1 MFLFRSLSL
10 PDYELKS
17 MKTIIKLGNTVE
29 NLYMAGN
36 KIKVIPEEVFRHLP
50 RLKWLDMRDNYL
62 IALPDSM
69 ANHPTLEV
77 VLLDNN
83 LLSELPTLLCTLPRL
98 RMIGLRE
105 NILNCPRGAN
115 IL

>member
-1 MFLFRSLSL
+1 
-10 PDYELKS
+10 
-17 MKTIIKLGNTVE
+17 
-29 NLYMAGN
+29 MACN
-36 KIKVIPEEVFRHLP
+36 KIKLIPEEVFRHLP
-50 RLKWLDMRDNYL
+50 CLKWLDMRDNCL

-69 ANHPTLEV
+69 ANYPTLEV

-105 NILNCPRGAN
+105 NILNCHRVAK

>member
-10 PDYELKS
+10 TEYELNS

-36 KIKVIPEEVFRHLP
+36 KINVIPEEVFRHLP
-50 RLKWLDMRDNYL
+50 CLKWLDMRDNYL
-62 IALPDSM
+62 IALSDSM

-83 LLSELPTLLCTLPRL
+83 LFSELPTLLCTLPRL

-105 NILNCPRGAN
+105 NILNCHRVAK